1 MRQLR
6 EAMNKYL
13 EAMQKQAMERMR
25 QGGQPQQRPGK
36 EVRSEDLQKM
46 LDQIENLARQGSRD
60 AAQEM
65 LAQLENLLKNLQPGM
80 ANQMQRGGPMDRML
94 DQLGDM
100 MRRQQRLMDETFRL
114 PQGQQGQPGTDD
126 QGQQGQETRPGQQG
140 RQPGGRGQGQNGQL
154 AEQQGELGRA
164 LDDLL
169 RQLGEQGMDQPGGLG
184 RARRSMGDATGALEG
199 ADRDRAL
206 GSQND
211 AMQALREGAQS
222 MARDM
227 MQQQGTGN
235 QGNYGRHGEA
245 RGDDRDPLGRPMPRS
260 GEDYGPDRNMLPGEA
275 AIEQA
280 RRILDYLRNRSNEPN
295 RPKVE
300 LDYFDRLL
308 RGLY

>member
-1 MRQLR
+1 
-6 EAMNKYL
+6 
-13 EAMQKQAMERMR
+13 ME
-25 QGGQPQQRPGK
+25 
-36 EVRSEDLQKM
+36 
-46 LDQIENLARQGSRD
+46 
-60 AAQEM
+60 
-65 LAQLENLLKNLQPGM
+65 
-80 ANQMQRGGPMDRML
+80 
-94 DQLGDM
+94 
-100 MRRQQRLMDETFRL
+100 
-114 PQGQQGQPGTDD
+114 
-126 QGQQGQETRPGQQG
+126 
-140 RQPGGRGQGQNGQL
+140 
-154 AEQQGELGRA
+154 
-164 LDDLL
+164 
-169 RQLGEQGMDQPGGLG
+169 
-184 RARRSMGDATGALEG
+184 DATGALEG
-199 ADRDRAL
+199 AERDRAL

-222 MARDM
+222 MAREM

-280 RRILDYLRNRSNEPN
+280 RRILDYLRSRSNEPD

>member
-1 MRQLR
+1 
-6 EAMNKYL
+6 
-13 EAMQKQAMERMR
+13 
-25 QGGQPQQRPGK
+25 
-36 EVRSEDLQKM
+36 
-46 LDQIENLARQGSRD
+46 
-60 AAQEM
+60 
-65 LAQLENLLKNLQPGM
+65 
-80 ANQMQRGGPMDRML
+80 
-94 DQLGDM
+94 
-100 MRRQQRLMDETFRL
+100 
-114 PQGQQGQPGTDD
+114 
-126 QGQQGQETRPGQQG
+126 
-140 RQPGGRGQGQNGQL
+140 
-154 AEQQGELGRA
+154 
-164 LDDLL
+164 
-169 RQLGEQGMDQPGGLG
+169 
-184 RARRSMGDATGALEG
+184 
-199 ADRDRAL
+199 
-206 GSQND
+206 
-211 AMQALREGAQS
+211 MQALREGAQS